1 MTDDISAHDA
11 LIYIMITMSA
21 ADRNIEDIELSKITE
36 IVRHLPVFRNYN
48 VNNLAKAAEACGNIL
63 SGEDGLETMLELV
76 ADTLPKKLRETAYA
90 LAVEVAASDLRVP
103 DEEVRLL
110 ELLKEALQLDKLVT
124 AAIERS
130 ARARYQ
136 TI

>member
-1 MTDDISAHDA
+1 MSDITSHDA

-21 ADRNIEDIELSKITE
+21 ADRKIQDIELHKIAE
-36 IVRHLPVFRNYN
+36 IVRDLPVFRDYD
-48 VNNLAKAAEACGNIL
+48 VNNLTKAAQACGNIL
-63 SGEDGLETMLELV
+63 SEDDGLETLLDLV
-76 ADTLPKKLRETAYA
+76 ADTLPRKLREMAYA
-90 LAVEVAASDLRVP
+90 LAVEVAAADLRVP

-110 ELLKEALQLDKLVT
+110 ELLKEALHLDKLVT

-136 TI
+136 TL

>member
-1 MTDDISAHDA
+1 MPDISSHDA

-21 ADRNIEDIELSKITE
+21 ADRKMQDIELHKIAE
-36 IVRHLPVFRNYN
+36 IVKDLPVFRDFDH
-48 VNNLAKAAEACGNIL
+48 NNLARAAVACGNIL
-63 SGEDGLETMLELV
+63 SEEDGLDKLMEIIV
-76 ADTLPKKLRETAYA
+76 DTLPKKLYETAYA
-90 LAVEVAASDLRVP
+90 LAVEVAAADLRVP

-110 ELLKEALQLDKLVT
+110 ELIKEALHLDKLVT